1 MFHYSRLKIA
11 SILAAVLLALAF
23 ALPNV
28 LPQATQVSL
37 AEKYG
42 IRPMTLGLDLQG
54 GSNILMEV
62 DHKDLV
68 DKIQQQLMGDIR
80 STLRENKIGYS
91 GLSKVDNGV
100 VVSVTKPED
109 LAKTKTEM
117 DKLLQPLDSG
127 LLSAGTRVNLFS
139 VAQSGQQFIFKTE
152 PTGFDAKIA
161 NAIKQSVSIV
171 SNRINGNGTTEA
183 TIQQQGKD
191 RISIQIPG
199 LQDPEKVK
207 ELLGS
212 TAKLTFQLLCAEQPS
227 GANALPP
234 ADCAAYPTKEEVEA
248 LVAQKNVDA
257 KAKDPAAK
265 KISQGDLT
273 DAEFKALRQIW
284 VQTSRIAT
292 VDGADLVDAQPS
304 FDQNNRPMVTFR
316 FNQKGAVIFG
326 KLTANNVGKPFA
338 IILDKVIQSDPVIND
353 AILGGSGQ
361 ISGSFT
367 IDQTNTL
374 SIVLRSGALPAKLSI
389 VEEATVG
396 PSLGADSIKAGLYAS
411 VMGLIMVMAFML
423 LPYGFFGVVA
433 DIALIAN
440 LVMLVAIMSIFGFTL
455 TLPGIAGIVLT
466 LGMAV
471 DSNVLIYERVREEWR
486 HGKTAMAAIETGF
499 KAALNTVIDANVTT
513 LIAAFILFGMGT
525 GPVRGFAITLGVGIL
540 TTMFTAFVLT
550 RMMVSV
556 WAKRYR
562 PKEIN
567 L

>member
-1 MFHYSRLKIA
+1 
-11 SILAAVLLALAF
+11 
-23 ALPNV
+23 
-28 LPQATQVSL
+28 
-37 AEKYG
+37 
-42 IRPMTLGLDLQG
+42 
-54 GSNILMEV
+54 
-62 DHKDLV
+62 
-68 DKIQQQLMGDIR
+68 
-80 STLRENKIGYS
+80 
-91 GLSKVDNGV
+91 
-100 VVSVTKPED
+100 
-109 LAKTKTEM
+109 
-117 DKLLQPLDSG
+117 LQPLDAG
-127 LLSAGTRVNLFS
+127 LLAAGTRVNLFS
-139 VAQSGQQFIFKTE
+139 VVQTGQQYQFKIE

-161 NAIKQSVSIV
+161 AAIKQSVGIV

-183 TIQQQGKD
+183 SIQQQGKD

-227 GANALPP
+227 GANATPP
-234 ADCAAYPTKEEVEA
+234 ADCTGFPTKEEVEA
-248 LVAQKNVDA
+248 LIAQKNA
-257 KAKDPAAK
+257 EAIKANPAAK
-265 KISQGDLT
+265 KITQGDLA
-273 DAEFKALRQIW
+273 DADFKKLNQLW
-284 VQTSRIAT
+284 VQTSSHAI

-304 FDQNNRPMVTFR
+304 FDQTNRPIVTFR
-316 FNQKGAVIFG
+316 FNQKGAVKFG
-326 KLTANNVGKPFA
+326 KLTADNVGKPFA
-338 IILDKVIQSDPVIND
+338 ILLDKVIQSYPNIND

-361 ISGSFT
+361 ISGNFT

-374 SIVLRSGALPAKLSI
+374 SIVLRSGALPAKLGI

-396 PSLGADSIKAGLYAS
+396 PSLGADSIKAGLYSS
-411 VMGLIMVMAFML
+411 VMGLLMVMGFML
-423 LPYGFFGVVA
+423 LPYGFFGLVA

-440 LVMLVAIMSIFGFTL
+440 LVMLVAIMSVFGFTL

-486 HGKTAMAAIETGF
+486 HGKTAMSAIETGF
-499 KAALNTVIDANVTT
+499 RAALNTVIDANVTT

-540 TTMFTAFVLT
+540 TTMFTAFVFT